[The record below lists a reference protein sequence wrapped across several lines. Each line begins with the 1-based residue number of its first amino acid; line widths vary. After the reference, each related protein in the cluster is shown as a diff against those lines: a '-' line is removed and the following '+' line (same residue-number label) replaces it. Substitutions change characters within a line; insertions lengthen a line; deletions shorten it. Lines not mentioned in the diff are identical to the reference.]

1 MSSTSRDVRQ
11 LIAWFIGLLPICFY
25 VALAI
30 VCGFRRRWISVAFS
44 VASAFTFSVSEV
56 LNRIAITSAMVVA
69 RHRPNTA
76 QPLSEMPRKTRPGA
90 APPCVDLQTGLS
102 TTDGSRNVMA
112 AQQSEEV
119 GVVSSMAESE
129 SAVAMA
135 NANAFAAGTSSS
147 RQVETCFRAST
158 NPLHSERHAACA
170 VCAAGQESSQ
180 SPVEFLAMDLEQTC
194 ILSPPFSLV
203 DVRKKNAVSGIC
215 ASSTMGQC
223 SWKSYPTERL
233 AVEGNGSSFDV
244 QMTISRKDH
253 AQHAPLFSPLLPGP
267 KRSPTDA
274 LPAFSPVT
282 ILQLRFSGS
291 STSLC
296 TALTMLVVSLYVT
309 IILSM
314 LTLAGSFVLEYDTH
328 CLFLACPALGVPWLW
343 THLVLVKEA
352 LHNAPEVLR
361 GFHGRLVRV
370 LTHWLFMLAIWTV
383 SLGVFVAAF
392 TLEIVRW
399 APYSIGAEAT
409 PGAIRVVSY
418 LAPVQMMVFM
428 GVIFNN
434 LMEIRGIRMEDDE
447 GSVVATD
454 KVVAAPDFRG
464 CLRAQQVPSAL
475 VPLQVAPD
483 HRDQTLSVAGEEGC
497 FACAPATHGAGAV
510 PAAPVSSSSQFK
522 MLSAN
527 FMPTLSDDTCST
539 LSSIVRSSTGSSIF
553 VPRLLSASCEMLP
566 GNMSRRH
573 DSHSSSNGGS
583 GQLSSSQPTAFM
595 TSVPQLKT
603 VTMLYVAYRDIYEDE
618 DAMTSAFT
626 ASDGRGGIVANRE
639 KQQSVSASIES
650 MMEALEDAREKGS
663 ADANAYVLT
672 AHEDAICLVWGLIPF
687 SSEPVLL
694 AIEKARQIMK
704 AFKSQPRPPSFS
716 SAQQELVAAVVSAP
730 HSLVG
735 LIGSGSYRGIHFFN
749 AHQHALG
756 AQILRRGLAMHRR
769 LPSQQASLGERE
781 NPFHCILLDGRS
793 WNTTAS
799 HVLARP
805 CGVHCSKELGAN
817 TKRES
822 RCGIPLDV
830 SSKST
835 VGQFSVMYSFL
846 EVVHAKEEEWH
857 LMVHRQEHLG
867 SKFHF
872 LSEAVQQLHQGNLN
886 GARQV
891 LKAAVQSTPSTGD
904 ADNIALAH
912 MLLEDLDR
920 AEEGVPRN
928 M

>member
-1 MSSTSRDVRQ
+1 MSSTSRNVRQ
-11 LIAWFIGLLPICFY
+11 LIAWFVSLLPICFY

-30 VCGFRRRWISVAFS
+30 VCGLHRRWISVAFS
-44 VASAFTFSVSEV
+44 VASAFAFSVSEV
-56 LNRIAITSAMVVA
+56 LNRIAIISAMVVA
-69 RHRPNTA
+69 RHRPNAA
-76 QPLSEMPRKTRPGA
+76 QPLNGMPRKTRQGA
-90 APPCVDLQTGLS
+90 ASPCVDLHTGLS
-102 TTDGSRNVMA
+102 TTDGSGNLMT
-112 AQQSEEV
+112 AQRSEEV

-129 SAVAMA
+129 STMA
-135 NANAFAAGTSSS
+135 NANAFAVGSSSS

-158 NPLHSERHAACA
+158 NPLHLARHAARA
-170 VCAAGQESSQ
+170 VCAARQESSQ
-180 SPVEFLAMDLEQTC
+180 SPVEFLAMDLEETC

-203 DVRKKNAVSGIC
+203 DVCKKNAVSGIC

-223 SWKSYPTERL
+223 SCKSYPTERL
-233 AVEGNGSSFDV
+233 AVEGNGSSFDG
-244 QMTISRKDH
+244 QMAISQKDH
-253 AQHAPLFSPLLPGP
+253 AQRAPLFSPRLPDP

-274 LPAFSPVT
+274 QPAFSPVT
-282 ILQLRFSGS
+282 ILHLRFADS

-309 IILSM
+309 ITLSM

-343 THLVLVKEA
+343 THLVLVKDA
-352 LHNAPEVLR
+352 LHNTPEVLR
-361 GFHGRLVRV
+361 SFHGRLVRV
-370 LTHWLFMLAIWTV
+370 LTHWLFMLAIWVV

-399 APYSIGAEAT
+399 APYSIGGEAT
-409 PGAIRVVSY
+409 PGAIRAVSY
-418 LAPVQMMVFM
+418 LAPVQMMVFI

-434 LMEIRGIRMEDDE
+434 LMEMRGISIEEDE
-447 GSVVATD
+447 GSVVVTN
-454 KVVAAPDFRG
+454 KVVAAADFRG
-464 CLRAQQVPSAL
+464 CLLAQQVPSAL
-475 VPLQVAPD
+475 APPHVVPD
-483 HRDQTLSVAGEEGC
+483 RRDQPLSVAGEEGR

-510 PAAPVSSSSQFK
+510 PATPVSPSAQFRI
-522 MLSAN
+522 LSAN

-553 VPRLLSASCEMLP
+553 IPRILSSSCEMLP
-566 GNMSRRH
+566 VNMSRRH

-583 GQLSSSQPTAFM
+583 GHPSSSQPTAIM

-603 VTMLYVAYRDIYEDE
+603 VTILYVAYRDIYEDE

-626 ASDGRGGIVANRE
+626 ASDERGGIVANRE
-639 KQQSVSASIES
+639 KQQTVSANFES

-672 AHEDAICLVWGLIPF
+672 AYEDAICLVWGLIPF

-694 AIEKARQIMK
+694 AIEKARQIMD
-704 AFKSQPRPPSFS
+704 AFKSRPRPPTRFS

-749 AHQHALG
+749 ARQHALG
-756 AQILRRGLAMHRR
+756 AQILRRGLAMYHR
-769 LPSQQASLGERE
+769 LPSQQASLGEQE

-793 WNTTAS
+793 WNSTAS
-799 HVLARP
+799 HILARP
-805 CGVHCSKELGAN
+805 CGLHCSKELGAN
-817 TKRES
+817 AKRES
-822 RCGIPLDV
+822 RCRIPLDV

-835 VGQFSVMYSFL
+835 VRQFSVMYSFL

-857 LMVHRQEHLG
+857 LLVQRQEHLG

-886 GARQV
+886 DARQV
-891 LKAAVQSTPSTGD
+891 LKDAVQSTSSTGD

-920 AEEGVPRN
+920 AEDGVPRN
-928 M
+928 T